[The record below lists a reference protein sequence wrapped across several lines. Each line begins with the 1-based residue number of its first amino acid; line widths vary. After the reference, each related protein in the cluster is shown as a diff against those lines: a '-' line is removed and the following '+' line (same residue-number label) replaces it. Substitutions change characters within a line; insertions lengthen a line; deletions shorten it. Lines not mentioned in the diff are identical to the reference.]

1 MRLTTL
7 KIDKTKAPTDKEIK
21 LPDGDGLYLAITTT
35 NKRVFRY
42 QYRSKVDNK
51 VKTYTIGDYPTI
63 SLADARLKRNELKN
77 GMCLKGVDPQQ
88 QKQKQKADNQ
98 LTLSVAVQ
106 EWYSHYTSIKQL
118 APNTLKNKVIQ
129 VACIVKYIGKVPLA
143 QLNSDH
149 LTAFIKAL
157 ERNKQGYNTTR
168 CIHTIKCV
176 LKHYGKPTSCCDG
189 LSYIT
194 VKDKSHAAITRENDL
209 RQVMIG
215 LNNLS
220 TSLSPNTRYSL
231 LILPHVYT
239 RLNDLLSVKWSDL
252 DLDNGVWYLKQ
263 AKTGDEILLPLS
275 TQVIAMFKE
284 LRTINNGIYAFEST
298 TTKTGYIDK
307 SPLNKAFK
315 TITATATLH
324 GWRSTAMT
332 VGQEVLSIP
341 YHLLDLN
348 LGHKPR
354 GLDKAYNRA
363 LFIKERKVIAQQWSD
378 YLYSLVND

>member
-1 MRLTTL
+1 MKLTTL

-42 QYRSKVDNK
+42 QYRSKIDGK
-51 VKTYTIGDYPTI
+51 VKTFTIGEYPVI
-63 SLADARLKRNELKN
+63 SLADARIKRNELKN

-98 LTLSVAVQ
+98 LTVAVAVQ

-168 CIHTIKCV
+168 CIHTIRCV

-239 RLNDLLSVKWSDL
+239 RLNDLLSVKRSEERRV
-252 DLDNGVWYLKQ
+252 G
-263 AKTGDEILLPLS
+263 
-275 TQVIAMFKE
+275 KE
-284 LRTINNGIYAFEST
+284 C
-298 TTKTGYIDK
+298 
-307 SPLNKAFK
+307 
-315 TITATATLH
+315 
-324 GWRSTAMT
+324 
-332 VGQEVLSIP
+332 
-341 YHLLDLN
+341 
-348 LGHKPR
+348 
-354 GLDKAYNRA
+354 
-363 LFIKERKVIAQQWSD
+363 
-378 YLYSLVND
+378 